1 MFIVGLKVN
10 SFSQLPF
17 LIFFYLSAFKK
28 EVMPRK
34 IAAFGELLWDLL
46 PNGKVLGGAPTNF
59 IYRINSFGDTGT
71 LLSKVG
77 NDKAGKEAR
86 EALKRLG
93 VSDENIQTDYQF
105 PTGSVKVKIDDNGN
119 PDFNIITDVAYDHI
133 EINTEMIEAFSE
145 ADCVCFGTLVQRYG
159 ISKNTLRELIHESPN
174 VVKFLDINLRKKCY
188 TATTVEDSLT
198 MANILKT
205 NDEELLITKDLLNLT
220 KENLKDL
227 ALEVIEK
234 YKLDILLCTLGS
246 KGAFCLTNE
255 EVFYY
260 DPGYQISLGDTVGS
274 GDAFSAGF
282 IHYYM
287 NGHPIEEALQF
298 GNAAGAMVATTTG
311 ATSLMSKEEI
321 LNFMTIPHN
330 RNAVRFHQ

>member
-1 MFIVGLKVN
+1 
-10 SFSQLPF
+10 
-17 LIFFYLSAFKK
+17 
-28 EVMPRK
+28 MPKK

-46 PNGKVLGGAPTNF
+46 PNGKVLGGAPANF
-59 IYRINSFGDTGT
+59 IYRINSFGDNGT

-77 NDKAGKEAR
+77 DDKAGREAR
-86 EALKRLG
+86 LALRNLG
-93 VSDENIQTDYQF
+93 VSDENIQTDHEF
-105 PTGSVKVKIDDNGN
+105 PTGSVKIKIDADGN

-133 EINTEMIEAFSE
+133 EINTEMIDAFSE

-188 TATTVEDSLT
+188 TAASIEDSLT

-205 NDEELLITKDLLNLT
+205 NDEELFITKELLGLEGKT
-220 KENLKDL
+220 LKEL

-234 YKLDILLCTLGS
+234 YKLDIILCTLGS
-246 KGAFCLTNE
+246 NGAFCLTNE

-260 DPGYQISLGDTVGS
+260 DSGYQISLGDTVGS

-282 IHYYM
+282 VHYYM
-287 NGHPIEEALQF
+287 NGHAIDDALRF

-311 ATSLMSKEEI
+311 ATSPIRKQEI
-321 LNFMTIPHN
+321 LDFMIIPHN
-330 RNAVRFHQ
+330 RNSVRFHQ

>member
-1 MFIVGLKVN
+1 
-10 SFSQLPF
+10 
-17 LIFFYLSAFKK
+17 
-28 EVMPRK
+28 MPQK

-46 PNGKVLGGAPTNF
+46 PNGKVLGGAPANF

-119 PDFNIITDVAYDHI
+119 PDFNIITEVAYDHI

-159 ISKNTLRELIHESPN
+159 ISKNTLRELINESPN

-188 TATTVEDSLT
+188 TPTTIEDSLL

-205 NDEELLITKDLLNLT
+205 NDDELLITKELLGLKN
-220 KENLKDL
+220 ENLKDL

-282 IHYYM
+282 VHYYM
-287 NGHPIEEALQF
+287 NGHPIDEALRF

-311 ATSLMSKEEI
+311 ATSPMSKEEI
-321 LNFMTIPHN
+321 LNFIILPHN
-330 RNAVRFHQ
+330 RNSVRFHQ